1 MSYVL
6 MVVFVEYCFAFSRQ
20 RCLIPSLFLEATPD
34 MGEILHTR
42 GSFLLVQPA
51 GPGGAAGGGPGAVA
65 AARPGGQLH
74 LPRTRGNKIRQHT
87 PHQ

>member
-1 MSYVL
+1 MFL
-6 MVVFVEYCFAFSRQ
+6 EYCFEFSRK

-74 LPRTRGNKIRQHT
+74 LPRAVLSRDDVPSVPLSLIHI
-87 PHQ
+87 